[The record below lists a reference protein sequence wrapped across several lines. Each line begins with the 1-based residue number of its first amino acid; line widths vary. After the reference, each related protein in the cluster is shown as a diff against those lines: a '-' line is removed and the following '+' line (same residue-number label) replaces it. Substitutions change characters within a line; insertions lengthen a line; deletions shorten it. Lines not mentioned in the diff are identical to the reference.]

1 MSRGHNCSADHWS
14 LGIIIY
20 ENGGG
25 ARFTMKEWI
34 KCLSTRGV
42 VGGL

>member
-20 ENGGG
+20 ENGGESPFYYEG
-25 ARFTMKEWI
+25 MDQMSVYK
-34 KCLSTRGV
+34 GH
-42 VGGL
+42 GGRL